1 MSKKEKK
8 TKSLYKKVDKKNFL
22 YIIPILVLGLILSFQ
37 IAYFIFES
45 NITNE
50 IINIMKSENGITDD
64 VIISINKFIETYD
77 NHFISLGLEII
88 GIAISVWIGL
98 NIYNI
103 IKRDSIKELETVAKQ
118 TQIELNEFSNNYK
131 QFNITAIENAHI
143 PEDRINTYYI
153 NEFTQKYSNIL
164 NYKLTKYIVF
174 FERSFESIIN
184 SYNNNNSDLM
194 KNNLAKLENEINLF
208 KKEINYKNNTLNT
221 DEWNFIQSY
230 ITCRIADYN
239 YYCGLYH
246 KSIKE
251 YKSAHSF
258 LCKAKD
264 NYLNVIIKYK
274 IDDQTAKIYINNVLG
289 YIYQLFY
296 NICDDKNVQEKKENA
311 KKAFEYSK
319 KACFDENGND
329 LNTGYVR
336 DYRNYG
342 VNIENYIKYYEKDND
357 EYIMNLFNAYN
368 QYLTAY
374 RLKKNDIKTLTCLSS
389 CILKIFD
396 RIIEIHDD
404 KNDNYK
410 NLSILDTNIINKKLN
425 ELEVNYNSDQ
435 LIDAANKYL
444 LLAFHIDNTSVAA
457 HYHMIHVYM
466 YEYLL
471 SNNDIYK
478 EKGLKEIENV
488 IALSFGKNSPKS
500 FKYKARNFYYAIGDN
515 ANAELYNA
523 EL

>member
-37 IAYFIFES
+37 IAYFSFES

-274 IDDQTAKIYINNVLG
+274 IDDQTTKIYINNVLG

-296 NICDDKNVQEKKENA
+296 NICDDKDVQKKKENA

-357 EYIMNLFNAYN
+357 EYIIKLFDAYN
-368 QYLTAY
+368 QYLIAY
-374 RLKKNDIKTLTCLSS
+374 RLNKNDIKTLTCLSS

-404 KNDNYK
+404 KNGNYK
-410 NLSILDTNIINKKLN
+410 NLSTLDTNIINKKLN
-425 ELEVNYNSDQ
+425 ELEINYNSDQ

-444 LLAFHIDNTSVAA
+444 LLAFLIDNTSVAA

-471 SNNDIYK
+471 SNNDTYK

>member
-311 KKAFEYSK
+311 KKHLNIVK
-319 KACFDENGND
+319 KH
-329 LNTGYVR
+329 VSMKM
-336 DYRNYG
+336 
-342 VNIENYIKYYEKDND
+342 V
-357 EYIMNLFNAYN
+357 
-368 QYLTAY
+368 
-374 RLKKNDIKTLTCLSS
+374 
-389 CILKIFD
+389 
-396 RIIEIHDD
+396 
-404 KNDNYK
+404 
-410 NLSILDTNIINKKLN
+410 
-425 ELEVNYNSDQ
+425 
-435 LIDAANKYL
+435 
-444 LLAFHIDNTSVAA
+444 
-457 HYHMIHVYM
+457 MI
-466 YEYLL
+466 
-471 SNNDIYK
+471 
-478 EKGLKEIENV
+478 
-488 IALSFGKNSPKS
+488 
-500 FKYKARNFYYAIGDN
+500 
-515 ANAELYNA
+515 
-523 EL
+523 

>member
-184 SYNNNNSDLM
+184 SYNNNN
-194 KNNLAKLENEINLF
+194 
-208 KKEINYKNNTLNT
+208 
-221 DEWNFIQSY
+221 
-230 ITCRIADYN
+230 
-239 YYCGLYH
+239 
-246 KSIKE
+246 
-251 YKSAHSF
+251 
-258 LCKAKD
+258 
-264 NYLNVIIKYK
+264 
-274 IDDQTAKIYINNVLG
+274 
-289 YIYQLFY
+289 
-296 NICDDKNVQEKKENA
+296 
-311 KKAFEYSK
+311 
-319 KACFDENGND
+319 
-329 LNTGYVR
+329 
-336 DYRNYG
+336 
-342 VNIENYIKYYEKDND
+342 
-357 EYIMNLFNAYN
+357 
-368 QYLTAY
+368 
-374 RLKKNDIKTLTCLSS
+374 
-389 CILKIFD
+389 
-396 RIIEIHDD
+396 
-404 KNDNYK
+404 
-410 NLSILDTNIINKKLN
+410 
-425 ELEVNYNSDQ
+425 
-435 LIDAANKYL
+435 
-444 LLAFHIDNTSVAA
+444 
-457 HYHMIHVYM
+457 
-466 YEYLL
+466 
-471 SNNDIYK
+471 
-478 EKGLKEIENV
+478 
-488 IALSFGKNSPKS
+488 
-500 FKYKARNFYYAIGDN
+500 
-515 ANAELYNA
+515 
-523 EL
+523 